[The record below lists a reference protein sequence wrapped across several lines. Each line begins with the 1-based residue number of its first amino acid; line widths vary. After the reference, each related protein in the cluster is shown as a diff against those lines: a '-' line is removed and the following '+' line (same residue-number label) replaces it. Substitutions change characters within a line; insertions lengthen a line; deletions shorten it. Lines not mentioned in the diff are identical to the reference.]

1 MPLFEKVNEIFKNYG
16 FTVSAIVLAAWTVI
30 GAVIRAITT
39 SLKPLG
45 KGIGKL
51 CKMLAKKQLPF
62 ARPHLL
68 DREFHFQS
76 GGTGHLIFGGA
87 HLAYN
92 FCCGRFVYG
101 KVSQAQP
108 LTLPNKR
115 TCQKNCSHN
124 EQRLVYVVTCGR
136 WRGYGEGGR
145 VGRRLSQ
152 TLRFHCCLVDWI

>member
-1 MPLFEKVNEIFKNYG
+1 MPLFERVNEIFKKYG

-45 KGIGKL
+45 KGKGKAL
-51 CKMLAKKQLPF
+51 QDVSKKQLPF

-92 FCCGRFVYG
+92 FCCGRYFMERF
-101 KVSQAQP
+101 
-108 LTLPNKR
+108 LKR
-115 TCQKNCSHN
+115 N
-124 EQRLVYVVTCGR
+124 R
-136 WRGYGEGGR
+136 
-145 VGRRLSQ
+145 
-152 TLRFHCCLVDWI
+152 

>member
-1 MPLFEKVNEIFKNYG
+1 
-16 FTVSAIVLAAWTVI
+16 
-30 GAVIRAITT
+30 
-39 SLKPLG
+39 
-45 KGIGKL
+45 
-51 CKMLAKKQLPF
+51 MLAKKQLPF

-92 FCCGRFVYG
+92 FCCGRFIYG

-115 TCQKNCSHN
+115 TFQNNCSHN
-124 EQRLVYVVTCGR
+124 EQRLVYVDLWSLARVW
-136 WRGYGEGGR
+136 WRGSGWKEAFPDLALSLLPCGLDLKDGVVGGFKLKAR
-145 VGRRLSQ
+145 
-152 TLRFHCCLVDWI
+152 CP

>member
-1 MPLFEKVNEIFKNYG
+1 
-16 FTVSAIVLAAWTVI
+16 
-30 GAVIRAITT
+30 
-39 SLKPLG
+39 
-45 KGIGKL
+45 
-51 CKMLAKKQLPF
+51 MLAKKQLPF

-136 WRGYGEGGR
+136 WRGYGGGGR

-152 TLRFHCCLVDWI
+152 TLRFHCCLLEAGRFNSTLVSEQAFSKGAVMSFRDYLVLVNLRAPSTNVVFPFLC